1 MQGEDAGRTEQAAF
15 TDNRTIQD
23 FYQQLRTG
31 GHILS
36 SLDGQSLTEQ
46 ITEGLYP
53 PPAPAEPG
61 YAPQRDVE
69 QSPEPER

>member
-1 MQGEDAGRTEQAAF
+1 MQGEDAERARQAAF
-15 TDNRTIQD
+15 TDNPTIQD
-23 FYQQLRTG
+23 FYQQLRAG

-46 ITEGLYP
+46 ITKGLYP
-53 PPAPAEPG
+53 PTVAEPG